1 MARRRSSAP
10 WRSHQT
16 LEGRTSQSGRAARPR
31 CAETRTSSKT
41 GALFRPS
48 RGATTAT
55 TFFGAAR
62 AAACASAKGRG
73 SGSRVLATKASA
85 VDT

>member
-1 MARRRSSAP
+1 
-10 WRSHQT
+10 
-16 LEGRTSQSGRAARPR
+16 
-31 CAETRTSSKT
+31 
-41 GALFRPS
+41 LFRPS